1 MKQRYYLYIA
11 LIISLVV
18 SNVIAIPVLATTGLF
33 KSAEGTITFFPYLR
47 WTASIFII
55 TMLFNCVV
63 LSHKFATGR
72 FQEVLFVVAAVLLI
86 SIILAFIL
94 FALVECKFEFT
105 IIDWFG
111 SFDSMLISGIYY
123 LLLAIVFGL
132 LFAVYGLIINKNFFT
147 IFSKNGP
154 YGKLKQV
161 TNSNLENSRWMTE
174 KEKKTIFKTYNFSQ
188 LNTVTKDG
196 IPVMA
201 SLDQNKKDMK
211 VMFNSPCHSI
221 IIGSTGSGK
230 TTTFVSPMI
239 QILGATN
246 AGSSMIITDP
256 KGELFSMHS
265 QFLQD
270 RGYDVKVVDLRD
282 TYSSYRW
289 NPLDGI
295 WDQFEEYRNAYKK
308 AFKRV
313 DNIFESGL
321 VLDKNIKEDDEIT
334 EWYEFDGKAYKDYQR
349 LISNIKVYKKK
360 IYDEVY
366 EDLNDLVSVLIP
378 VENEKDPLWEKG
390 ARSITLAVLLAM
402 LEDSTDPA
410 NEMTKEKFNFF
421 NLTKIL
427 QNSNKDYEDLRMYFK
442 GRSPLSKA
450 YSLSKQVTDAAPST
464 RASYM
469 SIVYDKL
476 VLFNDTGVCALTS
489 TSDFTAESLAEHP
502 TALFLKIPD
511 EKDTRHNL
519 AAIFILN
526 IYKTLI
532 KVASETEELTLPRNV
547 YFIMDEF
554 GNMPKISKFDKFI
567 TVGRS
572 RKIWFTMI
580 VQSYSQLN
588 NVYGDNVA
596 DIIKGNCGI
605 KMFIGSNDMGTCK
618 EYSELCGNITI
629 QTSST
634 SGSAHGEKNYST
646 SLQTRPLIYP
656 SDLQRLNH
664 PGDIGHS
671 IIVTFGNYPLKTY
684 FTPSFKVSLYKIGK
698 MDQSDLE
705 DQYFNENAI
714 FYDVKKRNNALIQKA
729 NEANNQ
735 PGFAGLKV
743 NQGPEPGMAQTSN
756 VEESKPEVEETKP
769 EVEEVKEETKAKKT
783 TKKDA
788 KPKEKTIKE
797 EPKKVQEKPK
807 KPEAKK
813 ETAKKADSKA
823 LKKVEVKETAKE
835 LKETKAVKKAPAKK
849 TEAKEKV
856 TTKKVVKK
864 VEAKEEKKV
873 AAKQTSKKEKTEV
886 VKEKKVATPKASK
899 TNKPN
904 NLSQADLMKAYKEH
918 KKKKPNLSFQEFCV
932 MISNG
937 KIKI

>member
-1 MKQRYYLYIA
+1 MKQRHYLYIA
-11 LIISLVV
+11 IIISLIV
-18 SNVIAIPVLATTGLF
+18 SNAIAVPILLSKGMFTSV
-33 KSAEGTITFFPYLR
+33 EGVFTIFPYLR
-47 WTASIFII
+47 WTLNIFVI
-55 TMLFNCVV
+55 TMLFHCVV
-63 LSHKFATGR
+63 MSHKFASGK
-72 FQEVLFVVAAVLLI
+72 FQEVLFVLSALLLI
-86 SIILAFIL
+86 SIILAFLIFTL
-94 FALVECKFEFT
+94 ADCKFDFT
-105 IIDWFG
+105 VVDWFG
-111 SFDSMLISGIYY
+111 AFDNMPITWMYY
-123 LLLAIVFGL
+123 LFLGITFGVMLAL
-132 LFAVYGLIINKNFFT
+132 YCAVINKNFLSV
-147 IFSKNGP
+147 FSKNGVS
-154 YGKLKQV
+154 GKLKQV
-161 TNSNLENSRWMTE
+161 KDSNLENSRWMTE
-174 KEKKTIFKTYNFSQ
+174 KEKKTIFKPYSYSQ
-188 LNTVTKDG
+188 LATVTKDG

-201 SLDQNKKDMK
+201 SLDSNKKDMQ
-211 VMFNSPCHSI
+211 VLFNSPCHSI

-239 QILGATN
+239 QLLGATK

-256 KGELFSMHS
+256 KGELFSLHS
-265 QFLQD
+265 KYLVD

-295 WDQFEEYRNAYKK
+295 WDAFEEYRNAYKK
-308 AFKRV
+308 AYKRV
-313 DNIFESGL
+313 DNIYESGL
-321 VLDKNIKEDDEIT
+321 TLDKNIGENEEIS

-349 LISNIKVYKKK
+349 LVNSIKVYKKR

-402 LEDSTDPA
+402 LEDSSDPA

-421 NLTKIL
+421 NLAKIL
-427 QNSNKDYEDLRMYFK
+427 QNSTKDYEDLRMYFR

-450 YSLSKQVTDAAPST
+450 YSLSKQVCDAAPTT

-476 VLFNDTGVCALTS
+476 VLFNDAGVCSLTS
-489 TSDFTAESLAEHP
+489 TSDFTADALADHP

-532 KVASETEELTLPRNV
+532 KVASETEELALPRNV

-634 SGSAHGEKNYST
+634 SGSAHSETNYST

-656 SDLQRLNH
+656 SELQRLNH

-671 IIVTFGNYPLKTY
+671 IIVTFGNFPLKTY
-684 FTPSFKVSLYKIGK
+684 FTPSFKVPLYKTGK
-698 MDQSDLE
+698 MDQSELE
-705 DQYFNENAI
+705 DHFFNENAV
-714 FYDVKKRNNALIQKA
+714 FYDIKKRNEALIKKA
-729 NEANNQ
+729 NESKEQ
-735 PGFAGLKV
+735 KGFSELKV
-743 NQGPEPGMAQTSN
+743 KEEP
-756 VEESKPEVEETKP
+756 KD
-769 EVEEVKEETKAKKT
+769 EVKEEAKK
-783 TKKDA
+783 
-788 KPKEKTIKE
+788 PKGNQLSQTEIMKIFRE
-797 EPKKVQEKPK
+797 
-807 KPEAKK
+807 
-813 ETAKKADSKA
+813 
-823 LKKVEVKETAKE
+823 LKKKNPDLTFQDFCIMLANGEISLDEEAME
-835 LKETKAVKKAPAKK
+835 NDKK
-849 TEAKEKV
+849 
-856 TTKKVVKK
+856 
-864 VEAKEEKKV
+864 
-873 AAKQTSKKEKTEV
+873 
-886 VKEKKVATPKASK
+886 
-899 TNKPN
+899 
-904 NLSQADLMKAYKEH
+904 
-918 KKKKPNLSFQEFCV
+918 
-932 MISNG
+932 
-937 KIKI
+937 

>member
-1 MKQRYYLYIA
+1 MKQRHYLYIA
-11 LIISLVV
+11 IIISFVV
-18 SNVIAIPVLATTGLF
+18 SNVIAIPVLLTKGMFT
-33 KSAEGTITFFPYLR
+33 SASGGFTMIPYLR
-47 WTASIFII
+47 WIATIFILL
-55 TMLFNCVV
+55 MLFSCVV
-63 LSHKFATGR
+63 LSHKFASGR
-72 FQEVLFVVAAVLLI
+72 FQEILFVLSSLLLI
-86 SIILAFIL
+86 SMVFSY
-94 FALVECKFEFT
+94 LVFTLVDCKLEFT

-111 SFDSMLISGIYY
+111 TFDVMLIAYLYY
-123 LLLAIVFGL
+123 IILAIVF
-132 LFAVYGLIINKNFFT
+132 AVIFVVYCAFINKKFLT
-147 IFSKNGP
+147 IFSKNGV

-161 TNSNLENSRWMTE
+161 KDSNLENSRWMTE
-174 KEKKTIFKTYNFSQ
+174 KEKKSLFKMYNFSE

-196 IPVMA
+196 IPIMA
-201 SLDQNKKDMK
+201 SLDDTKKDMK
-211 VMFNSPCHSI
+211 VGFNSPCHSI
-221 IIGSTGSGK
+221 VIGSTGSGK

-239 QILGATN
+239 QILGSTS

-265 QFLQD
+265 AFLQE

-295 WDQFEEYRNAYKK
+295 WDQFEEYRDAYKK
-308 AFKRV
+308 AFKRL
-313 DNIFESGL
+313 DNIYESGL
-321 VLDKNIKEDDEIT
+321 VLDKGIGEDEEIS

-349 LISNIKVYKKK
+349 LVNSIKVYKKK

-390 ARSITLAVLLAM
+390 ARAITLAVLLAM
-402 LEDSTDPA
+402 LEDSTDP
-410 NEMTKEKFNFF
+410 NSEMTKEKFTFF
-421 NLTKIL
+421 NLAKIL
-427 QNSNKDYEDLRMYFK
+427 QNSNKDYEDLRLYFK

-450 YSLSKQVTDAAPST
+450 YSLSKQVCDAAPST

-476 VLFNDTGVCALTS
+476 VLFNDTGVCSLTS
-489 TSDFTAESLAEHP
+489 TSDFTAESLSDHP

-532 KVASETEELTLPRNV
+532 KVASATKDLSLPRNV

-605 KMFIGSNDMGTCK
+605 KMFIGSNDLGTCK

-634 SGSAHGEKNYST
+634 SGTAHSETNYST

-656 SDLQRLNH
+656 SELQRLNH

-671 IIVTFGNYPLKTY
+671 IIVTFGNFPLKTY
-684 FTPSFKVSLYKIGK
+684 FTPSFKVPLYKMGK
-698 MDQSDLE
+698 MDQSELE
-705 DQYFNENAI
+705 DHFFNESAL
-714 FYDVKKRNNALIQKA
+714 FYDIKKRNSALMDKA
-729 NEANNQ
+729 KE
-735 PGFAGLKV
+735 
-743 NQGPEPGMAQTSN
+743 
-756 VEESKPEVEETKP
+756 
-769 EVEEVKEETKAKKT
+769 KEEKGFSGIKAQEE
-783 TKKDA
+783 A
-788 KPKEKTIKE
+788 KEMTNSASDNAMNNAEEIKE
-797 EPKKVQEKPK
+797 EKPKQKVNKEKPK
-807 KPEAKK
+807 QRANKEKQTKK
-813 ETAKKADSKA
+813 TKKASQTEIMNVYRN
-823 LKKVEVKETAKE
+823 LKKSNPDLAFEDFCLMIAKGEVTLDKEDDGDEKE
-835 LKETKAVKKAPAKK
+835 
-849 TEAKEKV
+849 
-856 TTKKVVKK
+856 
-864 VEAKEEKKV
+864 
-873 AAKQTSKKEKTEV
+873 
-886 VKEKKVATPKASK
+886 
-899 TNKPN
+899 
-904 NLSQADLMKAYKEH
+904 
-918 KKKKPNLSFQEFCV
+918 
-932 MISNG
+932 
-937 KIKI
+937 

>member
-1 MKQRYYLYIA
+1 MKKRHVLYIVI
-11 LIISLVV
+11 IISFII
-18 SNVIAIPVLATTGLF
+18 SNLIAIPVIRARGLF
-33 KSAEGTITFFPYLR
+33 QSASGSFTLVPYFKWMGT
-47 WTASIFII
+47 IFII
-55 TMLFNCVV
+55 FMLFNCIVA
-63 LSHKFATGR
+63 SQKFASGR
-72 FQEVLFVVAAVLLI
+72 FQEVLFIITSILLI
-86 SIILAFIL
+86 SMILSYLAFALIQCKFEIGIIDWLGSFDMMIVSGPYYLILAF
-94 FALVECKFEFT
+94 
-105 IIDWFG
+105 
-111 SFDSMLISGIYY
+111 
-123 LLLAIVFGL
+123 VFCGL
-132 LFAVYGLIINKNFFT
+132 TAFYSVAINKNFIT
-147 IFSKNGP
+147 IFSKNGAD
-154 YGKLKQV
+154 GKLKQV
-161 TNSNLENSRWMTE
+161 KDSNLENSRWMTS
-174 KEKKTIFKTYNFSQ
+174 KEKKTIFKSYSYSE
-188 LNTVTKDG
+188 LNTVSKDG

-201 SLDQNKKDMK
+201 SLDENKKDMQ
-211 VMFNSPCHSI
+211 VLFNSPCHSI

-239 QILGATN
+239 QILGSTK

-270 RGYDVKVVDLRD
+270 RGYDVKVIDLRD

-313 DNIFESGL
+313 DNIYESGL
-321 VLDKNIKEDDEIT
+321 ILDKNIGDNEELN

-349 LISNIKVYKKK
+349 LVNNIKVYKKK

-421 NLTKIL
+421 NLAKIL
-427 QNSNKDYEDLRMYFK
+427 QNSTKDYEDLRNYFK

-450 YSLSKQVTDAAPST
+450 YSLSKQVCDAAPST

-476 VLFNDTGVCALTS
+476 VLFNDAGVCALTS
-489 TSDFTAESLAEHP
+489 TSDFTAEALADHP

-532 KVASETEELTLPRNV
+532 KVASTTESLSLPRNV

-656 SDLQRLNH
+656 SELQRLNH

-684 FTPSFKVSLYKIGK
+684 FTPSFKVPLYKIGK
-698 MDQSDLE
+698 MDQSELE
-705 DQYFNENAI
+705 DHFFNESAV
-714 FYDVKKRNNALIQKA
+714 FYDIKKRNNALIK
-729 NEANNQ
+729 
-735 PGFAGLKV
+735 KV
-743 NQGPEPGMAQTSN
+743 N
-756 VEESKPEVEETKP
+756 ESKENKGFTELKATSEN
-769 EVEEVKEETKAKKT
+769 KEEN
-783 TKKDA
+783 
-788 KPKEKTIKE
+788 
-797 EPKKVQEKPK
+797 
-807 KPEAKK
+807 
-813 ETAKKADSKA
+813 
-823 LKKVEVKETAKE
+823 
-835 LKETKAVKKAPAKK
+835 KETKEEIKENKKK
-849 TEAKEKV
+849 
-856 TTKKVVKK
+856 
-864 VEAKEEKKV
+864 
-873 AAKQTSKKEKTEV
+873 
-886 VKEKKVATPKASK
+886 
-899 TNKPN
+899 NK
-904 NLSQADLMKAYKEH
+904 NLSQAEILRIFKEL
-918 KKKKPNLSFQEFCV
+918 KKSNPNLTFQDFCI
-932 MISNG
+932 MLANGEISLEKEDLTNE
-937 KIKI
+937 KK

>member
-1 MKQRYYLYIA
+1 MKQKHYLLIA
-11 LIISLVV
+11 IIISFVV
-18 SNVIAIPVLATTGLF
+18 SNVIAIPVLVTKGLF
-33 KSAEGTITFFPYLR
+33 VSAAGSFTIIPYLR
-47 WTASIFII
+47 WTLTILII
-55 TMLFNCVV
+55 SMLFNCVV
-63 LSHKFATGR
+63 MSHKFASGR
-72 FQEVLFVVAAVLLI
+72 FQEILFVIAALLLI
-86 SIILAFIL
+86 SMIFSFLI
-94 FALVECKFEFT
+94 FALVDCKFEFT

-111 SFDSMLISGIYY
+111 AFDMMLISYMYYIFLGI
-123 LLLAIVFGL
+123 I
-132 LFAVYGLIINKNFFT
+132 FAVLFTLYCLLINKNFLSV
-147 IFSKNGP
+147 FSKNGP

-161 TNSNLENSRWMTE
+161 RDSNLENSRWMTD
-174 KEKKTIFKTYNFSQ
+174 KEKKTIFKPYSYSQ
-188 LNTVTKDG
+188 LDTVTKDG

-201 SLDQNKKDMK
+201 SLDENKKDMQ

-239 QILGATN
+239 QILGSTK

-265 QFLQD
+265 QYLQD

-321 VLDKNIKEDDEIT
+321 VLDKNISEDDEIT

-349 LISNIKVYKKK
+349 LVNNIKVYKKK

-390 ARSITLAVLLAM
+390 ARAITLAVLLAM

-410 NEMTKEKFNFF
+410 NEMTKDKFNFF

-532 KVASETEELTLPRNV
+532 KVASETEELALPRNV

-596 DIIKGNCGI
+596 EIIKGNCGI

-634 SGSAHGEKNYST
+634 SGTAHSETNYST

-656 SDLQRLNH
+656 SELQRLNH

-684 FTPSFKVSLYKIGK
+684 FTPSFKVPLYKIGK
-698 MDQSDLE
+698 MDQSELE
-705 DQYFNENAI
+705 DHYFNENAI
-714 FYDVKKRNNALIQKA
+714 FYDIKKRNNALIQKS
-729 NEANNQ
+729 NENNDQ
-735 PGFAGLKV
+735 KGFSGL
-743 NQGPEPGMAQTSN
+743 N
-756 VEESKPEVEETKP
+756 
-769 EVEEVKEETKAKKT
+769 VKEETKEEPQRNAT
-783 TKKDA
+783 PGMTNDTVDNQV
-788 KPKEKTIKE
+788 EETKE
-797 EPKKVQEKPK
+797 EPLKDTTQDMTNDVVDTKV
-807 KPEAKK
+807 
-813 ETAKKADSKA
+813 
-823 LKKVEVKETAKE
+823 
-835 LKETKAVKKAPAKK
+835 
-849 TEAKEKV
+849 
-856 TTKKVVKK
+856 
-864 VEAKEEKKV
+864 EEKKEKPV
-873 AAKQTSKKEKTEV
+873 KKERT
-886 VKEKKVATPKASK
+886 
-899 TNKPN
+899 
-904 NLSQADLMKAYKEH
+904 
-918 KKKKPNLSFQEFCV
+918 KKKSSSLTQTEIMNVYRNLKKKNSKLSFQEFCM
-932 MISNG
+932 MIASGEISLEEEDVADEN
-937 KIKI
+937 

>member
-1 MKQRYYLYIA
+1 MMKKRYYLYIA
-11 LIISLVV
+11 IIIALVI
-18 SNVIAIPVLATTGLF
+18 SNVIAIPILISKGMFTTP
-33 KSAEGTITFFPYLR
+33 EGNFTLINYLR
-47 WTASIFII
+47 WASGIFII
-55 TMLFNCVV
+55 SMLFQCVV
-63 LSHKFATGR
+63 MSHKFATGR
-72 FQEVLFVVAAVLLI
+72 FQEILFIIASLLLI
-86 SIILAFIL
+86 SIIIDYLV
-94 FALVECKFEFT
+94 FALMECNFELT
-105 IIDWFG
+105 VIDWYG
-111 SFDSMLISGIYY
+111 SFDNMLLSGLFY
-123 LLLAIVFGL
+123 LLLLFIFGGI
-132 LFAVYGLIINKNFFT
+132 FALYCFVINKNFLS

-161 TNSNLENSRWMTE
+161 KDSNLENSRWMTE
-174 KEKKTIFKTYNFSQ
+174 KEKKSIFKTYNYSE
-188 LNTVTKDG
+188 LASVKKDG

-201 SLDQNKKDMK
+201 ILDDNQKDMK
-211 VMFNSPCHSI
+211 IAFNSPCHSI

-239 QILGATN
+239 QILGSTS

-265 QFLQD
+265 KFLQE

-289 NPLDGI
+289 NPLGGI
-295 WDQFEEYRNAYKK
+295 WDAFENYRDAYKK

-313 DNIFESGL
+313 DNIFDSGL
-321 VLDKNIKEDDEIT
+321 ALDKGIEESDEIN

-349 LISNIKVYKKK
+349 LVTSIKIYKKK
-360 IYDEVY
+360 IYDEIY

-402 LEDSTDPA
+402 LEDSADPA
-410 NEMTKEKFNFF
+410 NGMTKEKFTFF
-421 NLTKIL
+421 NLAKIL

-450 YSLSKQVTDAAPST
+450 YSLSKQVCDAASST

-476 VLFNDTGVCALTS
+476 VLFNDTGVCSLTS
-489 TSDFTAESLAEHP
+489 TSDFTAESLSDHP

-532 KVASETEELTLPRNV
+532 KVASETKELALPRNV

-634 SGSAHGEKNYST
+634 SGTAHSETNYST

-656 SDLQRLNH
+656 SELQRLNH

-671 IIVTFGNYPLKTY
+671 IIVTFGNFPLKTY
-684 FTPSFKVSLYKIGK
+684 FTPSFKVPLYKIGK

-705 DQYFNENAI
+705 DQFFDENGV
-714 FYDVKKRNNALIQKA
+714 FYDISKRNEALMKKS
-729 NEANNQ
+729 NEAQ
-735 PGFAGLKV
+735 GGKEFAGMK
-743 NQGPEPGMAQTSN
+743 A
-756 VEESKPEVEETKP
+756 
-769 EVEEVKEETKAKKT
+769 KEEAQAET
-783 TKKDA
+783 
-788 KPKEKTIKE
+788 
-797 EPKKVQEKPK
+797 
-807 KPEAKK
+807 EAPTVGIN
-813 ETAKKADSKA
+813 E
-823 LKKVEVKETAKE
+823 
-835 LKETKAVKKAPAKK
+835 
-849 TEAKEKV
+849 EAKEAEAQE
-856 TTKKVVKK
+856 
-864 VEAKEEKKV
+864 EAKGKEMS
-873 AAKQTSKKEKTEV
+873 QT
-886 VKEKKVATPKASK
+886 
-899 TNKPN
+899 
-904 NLSQADLMKAYKEH
+904 DIMKFYREL
-918 KKKKPNLSFQEFCV
+918 KKKDPKLSFQDFCI
-932 MISNG
+932 MIANG
-937 KIKI
+937 KISINKEENKDEE